1 MKQLTCEMCGSTEL
15 VKEGGFFVCQTCGTK
30 YSVEEAKKMMIEG
43 TVDVKGTVKVDNS
56 AIVAKHLVNAHR
68 ALLKEDWEEVEKY
81 YNLVEQ
87 NSPDNI
93 EAVFFSSYG
102 KAMLAMTD
110 SDYFK
115 REQKFQVLNRSMSV
129 ISEYYD
135 TTTENKEESL
145 KKIAEYIK
153 KMYNVTFVYQRQSL
167 DLGGAIRSLGAA
179 TGTKQWC
186 VNLINST
193 KDTFVNELKQIA
205 SKHDD
210 QFIKDIIDELDPQ
223 PSTAPAPAKSP
234 APEKR
239 PPKALDN
246 NSDAQKK
253 TSTSMI
259 LGIIGIISAWLFA
272 LIGHVVSII
281 GIVFGVKEYKETGKN
296 TGLIISIIGE
306 VCAVI
311 SSLIGFISMM

>member
-15 VKEGGFFVCQTCGTK
+15 MKQEGVFVCQTCGMK

-43 TVDVKGTVKVDNS
+43 TVDVQGTVKVDNS
-56 AIVAKHLVNAHR
+56 ALIAKHLVNAHR
-68 ALLKEDWEEVEKY
+68 ALVKEDWEEVEKY

-129 ISEYYD
+129 ISDYYD
-135 TTTENKEESL
+135 TTTENKEEAL
-145 KKIAEYIK
+145 RKIAEYIQ

-179 TGTKQWC
+179 TGTRQWC
-186 VNLINST
+186 INLINST
-193 KDTFVNELKQIA
+193 KNTFINELKQIA
-205 SKHDD
+205 AKHND
-210 QFIKDIIDELDPQ
+210 QFVKDIIEELEPQ
-223 PSTAPAPAKSP
+223 AAATPAPTPNPTNETP
-234 APEKR
+234 AAPQSNEGG
-239 PPKALDN
+239 N
-246 NSDAQKK
+246 KK
-253 TSTSMI
+253 TSVAMI
-259 LGIIGIISAWLFA
+259 LGIIGIVFAWLFA
-272 LIGHVVSII
+272 IVGHAVSII
-281 GIVFGVKEYKETGKN
+281 GIVMGSKEYKETGKN
-296 TGLIISIIGE
+296 TGLIVSVIGE
-306 VCAVI
+306 ICSII
-311 SSLIGFISMM
+311 SSLIGIAMMS

>member
-15 VKEGGFFVCQTCGTK
+15 VKDGGFFICQTCGTK

-43 TVDVKGTVKVDNS
+43 TVDVQGTVKVDNS
-56 AIVAKHLVNAHR
+56 ALIEKHLINAHR

-102 KAMLAMTD
+102 KAMLSMTD

-135 TTTENKEESL
+135 TTTENKEEAL
-145 KKIAEYIK
+145 RKIAQYIQ
-153 KMYNVTFVYQRQSL
+153 KMYTVTFVYQRQAM
-167 DLGGAIRSLGAA
+167 DVGGAIRSLSAA
-179 TGTKQWC
+179 TGTRQWC
-186 VNLINST
+186 INLINTT
-193 KDTFVNELKQIA
+193 KNTFVNELKQI
-205 SKHDD
+205 SLRHND
-210 QFIKDIIDELDPQ
+210 QYVKDLIKELEPQ
-223 PSTAPAPAKSP
+223 PAA
-234 APEKR
+234 APEKK
-239 PPKALDN
+239 PPVAPQSKAPE
-246 NSDAQKK
+246 KK
-253 TSTSMI
+253 FSVALLLGI
-259 LGIIGIISAWLFA
+259 LGVVFAWILAIIGHGLAIAGIA
-272 LIGHVVSII
+272 LGVKENKETGNKTGLVVSII
-281 GIVFGVKEYKETGKN
+281 A
-296 TGLIISIIGE
+296 E

-311 SSLIGFISMM
+311 SSLIGFMSVL